1 MQSTDIQCISTQHE
15 MIAEVKAVTAKNQT
29 ETRTKPVQLRLRT
42 DISDII
48 DQAARAQ
55 GKTRSD
61 FMIDAA
67 RRAAEDA
74 LLDRTLVR
82 VDAESFQHYLDV
94 LDRPPGGEGY
104 ARLMNAPKP
113 WQS

>member
-1 MQSTDIQCISTQHE
+1 M
-15 MIAEVKAVTAKNQT
+15 TAKTQT
-29 ETRTKPVQLRLRT
+29 ETRTKPVQLRIRT
-42 DISDII
+42 DISDMI

-82 VDAESFQHYLDV
+82 VDAESFRHYLDV
-94 LDRPPGGEGY
+94 LDQSPGGEGY
-104 ARLMNAPKP
+104 TRLMNAPKP

>member
-1 MQSTDIQCISTQHE
+1 M
-15 MIAEVKAVTAKNQT
+15 TAKNQT
-29 ETRTKPVQLRLRT
+29 ETRTKPVQLRIRT
-42 DISDII
+42 DISEMI

-82 VDAESFQHYLDV
+82 VDADGFQHYLDV

-104 ARLMNAPKP
+104 TRLMKAPKP